1 MTITT
6 KKQLAKAISLKTGYS
21 QADSKEMLD
30 ALIEVMRDHVA
41 EQEIFVVREF
51 GKLIYSKIPQREG
64 FKPNRKGGGEY
75 QQYKETVKILFSL
88 SDIIRKPF
96 EEYETEEDEIIED
109 EQ

>member
-30 ALIEVMRDHVA
+30 ALIEIMRDHVA
-41 EQEIFVVREF
+41 EQEQFTVREF
-51 GKLIYSKIPQREG
+51 GKLIYSKIPRREG
-64 FKPNRKGGGEY
+64 FKPNREGGGEY
-75 QQYKETVKILFSL
+75 REYGETVKILFSL

-96 EEYETEEDEIIED
+96 DEYDAEEDEIAED
-109 EQ
+109 E